1 MYRHILIPTDGSER
15 SEQAI
20 APGVALAKALGAK
33 VTGVTVFPPFHTFV
47 VDPMMIPD
55 SPDQYDSDCDAE
67 GKKYLGAVRDAAEA
81 AKVPCDVVQV
91 VHDHPYQA
99 IIETASERGCDLI
112 FMASHGRRGV
122 AALLLGSETTKVLT
136 HSRIPVLVC
145 R

>member
-20 APGVALAKALGAK
+20 AQGVALAKALGAD

-55 SPDQYDSDCDAE
+55 SPDQYRSDCDAE
-67 GKKYLGAVRDAAEA
+67 GKKYLGVVRDTADAAG
-81 AKVPCDVVQV
+81 VPCDVVQV

-99 IIETASERGCDLI
+99 IIETASEKGCDLI

-122 AALLLGSETTKVLT
+122 AALLLGSETSKVLT